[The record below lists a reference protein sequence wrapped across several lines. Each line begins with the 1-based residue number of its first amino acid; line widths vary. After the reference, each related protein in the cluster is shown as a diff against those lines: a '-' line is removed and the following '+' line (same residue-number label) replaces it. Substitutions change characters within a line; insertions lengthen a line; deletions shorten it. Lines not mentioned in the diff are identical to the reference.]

1 MLPTGVLKNICHSLL
16 LALIYSVFRYTRHAH
31 QGQGQHMLQVTNIE
45 KSYGKQVLFDGVGF
59 TVNPRERVGLVG
71 RNGHG
76 KSTLFRMILG
86 EEHQDSGTIT
96 MPSGYTVGHLSQ
108 HIHFTEDTVLKEA
121 CLALPVN
128 EDHIDES
135 YKAEAILH
143 GLGFTNDDFDRPPSS
158 LSGGYQVR
166 LNLAKVLVSE
176 PNLLLLD
183 EPTNYLDIISVR
195 WLTQFLRAWRNEM
208 ILITHDREFMDS
220 VTTHTMI
227 IHRCKMRKVA
237 GGTQKLYD
245 QILMEEEIYEK
256 TRQNDEKKRKEVEQF
271 INRFRAQA
279 TKASAVQ
286 SRVKALA
293 RHEKLDKL
301 EEIRTLDFK
310 FRSAPFE
317 AKWLMTVEDLSFGFS
332 GDSPKLIDGLS
343 FGVSK
348 KDRIAVIG
356 KNGKGKTTLL
366 NLLAG
371 EMSPTSGDIKLHPN
385 TKIAYFG
392 QTNINRLRPEKTALQ
407 EVMDAHPDYAQGE
420 SRAICG
426 LMMFEGDNALKK
438 VSVLS
443 GGERSRVL
451 LGKLLV
457 SPANLLMLDEPTNHL
472 DMESIDSLIE
482 AIEAFDG
489 AVIIVTHSELILE
502 AVATKLIVYDN
513 DAVSVFEGTYLDFLE
528 RVGWSDEGG
537 VRTKK
542 GKKQASD
549 KNGNRKDIKKMR
561 TGIVADKSKVLGAL
575 KKKIAEIEE
584 QITKLEFDVDQDT
597 QRLLEVSIKGEAL
610 AIKRLSQTMR
620 DNKARIEKLFNELE
634 TVTNEH
640 DAKAQELDRQLG
652 APAEIS

>member
-1 MLPTGVLKNICHSLL
+1 
-16 LALIYSVFRYTRHAH
+16 
-31 QGQGQHMLQVTNIE
+31 MLQVTNLE
-45 KSYGKQVLFDGVGF
+45 KSYGKQLLFDGVSF

-71 RNGHG
+71 RNGYG

-96 MPSGYTVGHLSQ
+96 TPSGYTIGHLSQ

-121 CLALPVN
+121 CLALPTN

-143 GLGFTNDDFDRPPSS
+143 GLGFSNDDFDRPPSS

-183 EPTNYLDIISVR
+183 EPTNYLDIVSVR
-195 WLTQFLRAWRNEM
+195 WITQFLRAWRNEL
-208 ILITHDREFMDS
+208 IIITHDRDFMDS
-220 VTTHTMI
+220 VTTNTMI
-227 IHRCKMRKVA
+227 IHRCKMRKVS

-245 QILMEEEIYEK
+245 QILLEEEIYEK

-286 SRVKALA
+286 SRIKALA
-293 RHEKLDKL
+293 RHETLGKL
-301 EEIRTLDFK
+301 EEIKTLDFK

-317 AKWLMTVEDLSFGFS
+317 AKWLMTVDDLSFGFDTN
-332 GDSPKLIDGLS
+332 GPMLIEGLS
-343 FGVSK
+343 FAVGK

-366 NLLAG
+366 NLLAR
-371 EMSPTSGDIKLHPN
+371 EMSPSSGEIKLHPN

-392 QTNINRLRPEKTALQ
+392 QTNINRLRPDKTALQ
-407 EVMDAHPDYAQGE
+407 EIMDAHPDYSQGE

-443 GGERSRVL
+443 GGEKSRVL

-457 SPANLLMLDEPTNHL
+457 SPANLLLLDEPTNHL

-489 AVIIVTHSELILE
+489 AVMIVTHSELILE

-513 DAVSVFEGTYLDFLE
+513 DAVSVFEGTYFDFLE

-537 VRTKK
+537 VRIKK
-542 GKKQASD
+542 GKKQDADKNVTRKDSKKIRAAILSD
-549 KNGNRKDIKKMR
+549 KSR
-561 TGIVADKSKVLGAL
+561 SLSAL
-575 KKKIAEIEE
+575 KKKVADLEE
-584 QITKLEFDVDQDT
+584 EITKLEYDVEQDT
-597 QRLLEVSIKGEAL
+597 QKLLAVSVKGEAL
-610 AIKRLSQTMR
+610 SIKRLSQALR
-620 DNKARIEKLFNELE
+620 DNKARIDARFAELQ
-634 TVTNEH
+634 TVTTEH
-640 DAKAQELDRQLG
+640 DEKAKEFDQQLN
-652 APAEIS
+652 AVANIS

>member
-1 MLPTGVLKNICHSLL
+1 
-16 LALIYSVFRYTRHAH
+16 
-31 QGQGQHMLQVTNIE
+31 MLQVTNIE

-96 MPSGYTVGHLSQ
+96 VPSGYTIGHLSQ
-108 HIHFTEDTVLKEA
+108 HIHFTEETVLAEA
-121 CLALPVN
+121 CLALPEN
-128 EDHIDES
+128 EDLIDES

-143 GLGFTNDDFDRPPSS
+143 GLGFTNEDFERPPSS

-208 ILITHDREFMDS
+208 IIITHDREFMDG

-237 GGTQKLYD
+237 GNTQKLYG
-245 QILMEEEIYEK
+245 QILMEEEIHEK
-256 TRQNDEKKRKEVEQF
+256 TRQNDDKKRKEVEQF

-301 EEIRTLDFK
+301 EEIRSLDFK

-317 AKWLMTVEDLSFGFS
+317 AKWLMTVDDLSFGFS
-332 GDSPKLIDGLS
+332 EDSPKLFEGLS

-366 NLLAG
+366 NLLAA
-371 EMSPTSGDIKLHPN
+371 EMSPTSGEVKLHPN

-392 QTNINRLRPEKTALQ
+392 QTNIDRLRPQKTALQ
-407 EVMDAHPDYAQGE
+407 EIMDAHPDCAQGE

-513 DAVSVFEGTYLDFLE
+513 DTVSIFEGTYLDFLD

-537 VRTKK
+537 VRVKK
-542 GKKQASD
+542 GKKQ
-549 KNGNRKDIKKMR
+549 NGGSANRKDSKKQR
-561 TGIVADKSKVLGAL
+561 SEIVSDKSKALGAL
-575 KKKIAEIEE
+575 KKKIAALEE
-584 QITKLEFDVDQDT
+584 EITKLEFDVEQDT
-597 QRLLEVSIKGEAL
+597 QRLLQVSVKGEAL
-610 AIKRLSQTMR
+610 AIKKLSQTVR
-620 DNKARIEKLFNELE
+620 DNKARIDARFAELQA
-634 TVTNEH
+634 VTNEH
-640 DAKAQELDRQLG
+640 DAKAKEFDRQLG
-652 APAEIS
+652 ALAEVS

>member
-1 MLPTGVLKNICHSLL
+1 
-16 LALIYSVFRYTRHAH
+16 
-31 QGQGQHMLQVTNIE
+31 MLQVTNIE
-45 KSYGKQVLFDGVGF
+45 KSYGKQKLFDGVSF

-76 KSTLFRMILG
+76 KSTLFRMILR
-86 EEHQDSGTIT
+86 EEHPDAGAIT
-96 MPSGYTVGHLSQ
+96 TPTGYTIGHLTQ
-108 HIHFTEDTVLKEA
+108 HIHFTEDTVLQEA
-121 CLALPVN
+121 CLALPKN
-128 EDHIDES
+128 EDHIDET

-143 GLGFTNDDFDRPPSS
+143 GLGFTSDDFSRHPSS

-183 EPTNYLDIISVR
+183 EPTNYLDIVSVR

-208 ILITHDREFMDS
+208 IIITHDRDFMDS

-227 IHRCKMRKVA
+227 IHRYKMRKIA

-245 QILMEEEIYEK
+245 QILLEEEIYEK

-286 SRVKALA
+286 SRIKALA

-301 EEIRTLDFK
+301 EEIKSLDFK

-332 GDSPKLIDGLS
+332 PDGPTLIDGLT
-343 FGVSK
+343 FAVGK
-348 KDRIAVIG
+348 KDRIGVIG

-366 NLLAG
+366 NLLG
-371 EMSPTSGDIKLHPN
+371 REMTSTSGEIKIHPN

-407 EVMDAHPDYAQGE
+407 EIMDAHPDNALGE
-420 SRAICG
+420 SRSICG

-438 VSVLS
+438 VSILS
-443 GGERSRVL
+443 GGEKSRVL

-457 SPANLLMLDEPTNHL
+457 SPANMLMLDEPTNHL

-482 AIEAFDG
+482 AIDAFDG

-502 AVATKLIVYDN
+502 AMATKLIVYDN
-513 DAVSVFEGTYLDFLE
+513 DTVSVFEGTYLEFLE

-537 VRTKK
+537 VRVKK
-542 GKKQASD
+542 GKKQQVGG
-549 KNGNRKDIKKMR
+549 NVNRKDAKR
-561 TGIVADKSKVLGAL
+561 QRATIVSDKSKVLSSL
-575 KKKIAEIEE
+575 KGRIAAIEE
-584 QITKLEFDVDQDT
+584 EITILEQTADRDT
-597 QRLLEVSIKGEAL
+597 QELLEASVKGRAL
-610 AIKRLSQTMR
+610 AIKQLSQSVNET
-620 DNKARIEKLFNELE
+620 KIKIEKLFAELE
-634 TVTNEH
+634 TVTAEH
-640 DAKAQELDRQLG
+640 DAREQEFEQQLNELAQ
-652 APAEIS
+652 IS

>member
-1 MLPTGVLKNICHSLL
+1 MI
-16 LALIYSVFRYTRHAH
+16 
-31 QGQGQHMLQVTNIE
+31 QVTNIE

-86 EEHQDSGTIT
+86 EEHPDSGAIT
-96 MPSGYTVGHLSQ
+96 MASGYTVGHLSQ
-108 HIHFTEDTVLKEA
+108 HIHFTEDTVIKEA
-121 CLALPVN
+121 CLALPPN
-128 EDHIDES
+128 EYHIDET

-143 GLGFTNDDFDRPPSS
+143 GLGFTNVDFERHPSS

-183 EPTNYLDIISVR
+183 EPTNYLDIVSVR
-195 WLTQFLRAWRNEM
+195 WLTQFLRAWRNEL
-208 ILITHDREFMDS
+208 IIITHDRDFMDS

-286 SRVKALA
+286 SRIKALA

-301 EEIRTLDFK
+301 DEIRQLDFK

-317 AKWLMTVEDLSFGFS
+317 AKWLMNAEDLSFSFKNG
-332 GDSPKLIDGLS
+332 PKLIDGLS
-343 FGVSK
+343 FGVVK
-348 KDRIAVIG
+348 
-356 KNGKGKTTLL
+356 
-366 NLLAG
+366 
-371 EMSPTSGDIKLHPN
+371 MHPN

-392 QTNINRLRPEKTALQ
+392 QTNINRLRPGKTALQ
-407 EVMDAHPDYAQGE
+407 EVMDAHPDFAQGE

-443 GGERSRVL
+443 GGEKSRVL

-457 SPANLLMLDEPTNHL
+457 SPANLLLLDEPTNHL

-513 DAVSVFEGTYLDFLE
+513 DAVSVFEGTYLDFLD

-542 GKKQASD
+542 GKKQEAGR
-549 KNGNRKDIKKMR
+549 NGNRKKKKKQR
-561 TGIVADKSKVLGAL
+561 SEGPDKSKVLGAL
-575 KKKIAEIEE
+575 KERITTIETE
-584 QITKLEFDVDQDT
+584 ITKLEQGVERDT
-597 QRLLEVSIKGEAL
+597 QALLEASAGGDADAIRKLSTSVHEGKKRIDALFADLEA
-610 AIKRLSQTMR
+610 ATS
-620 DNKARIEKLFNELE
+620 
-634 TVTNEH
+634 EH
-640 DAKAQELDRQLG
+640 DAKAVEFEKSLG
-652 APAEIS
+652 EAQGVA

>member
-1 MLPTGVLKNICHSLL
+1 
-16 LALIYSVFRYTRHAH
+16 
-31 QGQGQHMLQVTNIE
+31 MLQVTNIE
-45 KSYGKQVLFDGVGF
+45 KSYGKQLLFDGVGF

-86 EEHQDSGTIT
+86 EEHQDAGTIT
-96 MPSGYTVGHLSQ
+96 VPSGYTIGHLSQ
-108 HIHFTEDTVLKEA
+108 HIHFTEDTVLGEA
-121 CLALPVN
+121 CLALPAN

-143 GLGFTNDDFDRPPSS
+143 GLGFTNDDFDRHPSS

-166 LNLAKVLVSE
+166 LNLAKVLASE

-183 EPTNYLDIISVR
+183 EPTNYLDIVSVR

-208 ILITHDREFMDS
+208 IIITHDRDFMDS

-227 IHRCKMRKVA
+227 IHRYKMRKVA

-286 SRVKALA
+286 SRIKALA

-301 EEIRTLDFK
+301 DEIRSLDFK

-317 AKWLMTVEDLSFGFS
+317 AKWLMTVEDLSFGFDPD
-332 GDSPKLIDGLS
+332 GPKLIDGLS
-343 FGVSK
+343 FGVGK

-366 NLLAG
+366 NLLAR
-371 EMSPTSGDIKLHPN
+371 EMSPASGEVKLHPN

-392 QTNINRLRPEKTALQ
+392 QTNINRLRPDKTALQ
-407 EVMDAHPDYAQGE
+407 EVMDAHPDCGQGE
-420 SRAICG
+420 GRAICG

-443 GGERSRVL
+443 GGEKSRVL

-513 DAVSVFEGTYLDFLE
+513 DVVSVFEGTYLDFLE

-537 VRTKK
+537 VRVKK
-542 GKKQASD
+542 GKKQEAE
-549 KNGNRKDIKKMR
+549 KNVNRKDAKKLR
-561 TGIVADKSKVLGAL
+561 ASLVSEKSKALGAL
-575 KKKIAEIEE
+575 KKKIAALEE
-584 QITKLEFDVDQDT
+584 EITKLEWDVQQDT
-597 QRLLEVSIKGEAL
+597 QRLTEVTIKGEAL
-610 AIKRLSQTMR
+610 AIKRLSQGIR
-620 DNKARIEKLFNELE
+620 ENKARIDARFAELE
-634 TVTNEH
+634 TATNEH
-640 DAKAQELDRQLG
+640 DAKAKEFDQQLAELT
-652 APAEIS
+652 EIS

>member
-1 MLPTGVLKNICHSLL
+1 
-16 LALIYSVFRYTRHAH
+16 
-31 QGQGQHMLQVTNIE
+31 MLQVTNIE
-45 KSYGKQVLFDGVGF
+45 KSYGKQLLFDGVSF
-59 TVNPRERVGLVG
+59 VVNPRERVGLVG

-86 EEHQDSGTIT
+86 EEHQDSGTISI
-96 MPSGYTVGHLSQ
+96 PSGYTVGHLEQ
-108 HIHFTEDTVLKEA
+108 HIHFTEDTILKEA
-121 CLALPVN
+121 CLALPEN
-128 EDHIDES
+128 EDHIDETW
-135 YKAEAILH
+135 KAETILH
-143 GLGFTNDDFDRPPSS
+143 GLGFTNADFDRHPSS

-183 EPTNYLDIISVR
+183 EPTNYLDIVSVR

-208 ILITHDREFMDS
+208 IIITHDREFMDS

-227 IHRCKMRKVA
+227 IHRCKVRKVQ

-256 TRQNDEKKRKEVEQF
+256 TRLNDEKKRKEVEAF

-293 RHEKLDKL
+293 RHEKMEKLDA
-301 EEIRTLDFK
+301 IQTLDFK

-317 AKWLMTVEDLSFGFS
+317 AKWLMTCEDLSFGFS
-332 GDSPKLIDGLS
+332 KDGPTLIENLS
-343 FGVSK
+343 FAIGK
-348 KDRIAVIG
+348 KDRIGVIG

-366 NLLAG
+366 NLLAN
-371 EMSPTSGDIKLHPN
+371 EMQPTSGEIKLHPN

-392 QTNINRLRPEKTALQ
+392 QTNINRLQPLKTALQ
-407 EVMDAHPDYAQGE
+407 EIMDAHPDNAQGE

-443 GGERSRVL
+443 GGEKSRVL

-482 AIEAFDG
+482 AIDAFDG
-489 AVIIVTHSELILE
+489 GVIIVTHSELILE

-513 DAVSVFEGTYLDFLE
+513 DQVSLFEGTYLDFLE

-537 VRTKK
+537 VKVKK
-542 GKKQASD
+542 GKKQEKEKSIDRSKEAKKQRAAVVADRGKILSPF
-549 KNGNRKDIKKMR
+549 KKKME
-561 TGIVADKSKVLGAL
+561 SL
-575 KKKIAEIEE
+575 EE
-584 QITKLEFDVDQDT
+584 QITKLEYDVDQDT
-597 QRLLEVSIKGEAL
+597 QRLTEASIKGKAL
-610 AIKRLSQTMR
+610 EIKNLSQTIR
-620 DNKARIEKLFNELE
+620 ENKARIDKLFAELE

-640 DAKAQELDRQLG
+640 DAKAKEFDQQM
-652 APAEIS
+652 AEAT

>member
-1 MLPTGVLKNICHSLL
+1 
-16 LALIYSVFRYTRHAH
+16 
-31 QGQGQHMLQVTNIE
+31 MLQVTNIE
-45 KSYGKQVLFDGVGF
+45 KSYGKQLLFDGISF

-86 EEHQDSGTIT
+86 EEHQDAGTIT
-96 MPSGYTVGHLSQ
+96 TPSGYTIGHLSQ

-121 CLALPVN
+121 CLALPKN
-128 EDHIDES
+128 DDHIDES

-143 GLGFTNDDFDRPPSS
+143 GLGFGNDDFDRPPSS

-166 LNLAKVLVSE
+166 LNLAKVLVSG

-183 EPTNYLDIISVR
+183 EPTNYLDIVSVR
-195 WLTQFLRAWRNEM
+195 WITQFLRAWRNEL
-208 ILITHDREFMDS
+208 IIITHDRDFMDS

-237 GGTQKLYD
+237 GGTQKLYG
-245 QILMEEEIYEK
+245 QILLEEEIYEK
-256 TRQNDEKKRKEVEQF
+256 TRQTDEKKRKEVEQF

-301 EEIRTLDFK
+301 EEIKNLDFK

-317 AKWLMTVEDLSFGFS
+317 AKWLMTVEDLSFGF
-332 GDSPKLIDGLS
+332 GKDGPMLIDGLS
-343 FGVSK
+343 FAVGK
-348 KDRIAVIG
+348 KDRVAVIG

-366 NLLAG
+366 NLLAR
-371 EMSPTSGDIKLHPN
+371 EMSPTNGEVKLHPN

-392 QTNINRLRPEKTALQ
+392 QTNINRLRPDKTALQ
-407 EVMDAHPDYAQGE
+407 EIMDAHPDYSQGE

-426 LMMFEGDNALKK
+426 LMMFDGDNALKK

-443 GGERSRVL
+443 GGEKSRVL

-457 SPANLLMLDEPTNHL
+457 SPANLLLLDEPTNHL

-482 AIEAFDG
+482 AIDVFDG
-489 AVIIVTHSELILE
+489 AVVIVTHSELLLE
-502 AVATKLIVYDN
+502 AMATKLIVYDN
-513 DAVSVFEGTYLDFLE
+513 DTVSVFEGTYFDFLE

-537 VRTKK
+537 VRIRKA
-542 GKKQASD
+542 KKQNVD
-549 KNGNRKDIKKMR
+549 KNANRKDSKKIR
-561 TGIVADKSKVLGAL
+561 AALLSDKSRSLSAL

-584 QITKLEFDVDQDT
+584 EITKLEFDVEQDT
-597 QRLLEVSIKGEAL
+597 QRLLEVSVKGEAL
-610 AIKRLSQTMR
+610 SIKRLSQALR
-620 DNKARIEKLFNELE
+620 DNKARIDARFTELQTITTEHDEKAKEFDQQLNEL
-634 TVTNEH
+634 
-640 DAKAQELDRQLG
+640 AQ
-652 APAEIS
+652 IS

>member
-1 MLPTGVLKNICHSLL
+1 MIQIANLT
-16 LALIYSVFRYTRHAH
+16 
-31 QGQGQHMLQVTNIE
+31 
-45 KSYGKQVLFDGVGF
+45 KSYGKQLLFDGVGF

-86 EEHQDSGTIT
+86 EEHYDSGTISV
-96 MPSGYTVGHLSQ
+96 PSGYTIGHLEQ
-108 HIHFTEDTVLKEA
+108 HIHFTEETVLREA
-121 CLALPVN
+121 CLALPPN

-143 GLGFTNDDFDRPPSS
+143 GLGFTNDDFERHPSS
-158 LSGGYQVR
+158 LSGGFQVR
-166 LNLAKVLVSE
+166 LNLAKVLASE

-183 EPTNYLDIISVR
+183 EPTNYLDIVSVR
-195 WLTQFLRAWRNEM
+195 WLTQFLRAWPSEM
-208 ILITHDREFMDS
+208 IIITHDREFIDS

-227 IHRCKMRKVA
+227 IHRCKVRKVQ
-237 GGTQKLYD
+237 GGTKKLYD
-245 QILMEEEIYEK
+245 QVLMEEEIYEK
-256 TRQNDEKKRKEVEQF
+256 TRLNDEKKRKEVEQF

-293 RHEKLDKL
+293 RHERMEKL
-301 EEIRTLDFK
+301 EEIQTLDFT

-332 GDSPKLIDGLS
+332 PDGPKLIEGLS
-343 FGVSK
+343 FAVGK
-348 KDRIAVIG
+348 KDRIGVIG

-366 NLLAG
+366 NLLAR
-371 EMSPTSGDIKLHPN
+371 EMSPTSGEVKLHPN

-392 QTNINRLRPEKTALQ
+392 QTNINRLLPQKTALQ
-407 EVMDAHPDYAQGE
+407 EIMDAHPDNAQGE

-443 GGERSRVL
+443 GGEKSRVL

-482 AIEAFDG
+482 AIDAFDG
-489 AVIIVTHSELILE
+489 GVIIVTHSELILE
-502 AVATKLIVYDN
+502 AVATRLIVYDN
-513 DAVSVFEGTYLDFLE
+513 DTVSVFEGTYLDFLE

-537 VRTKK
+537 VRVKK
-542 GKKQASD
+542 GKKQTSEQ
-549 KNGNRKDIKKMR
+549 NGSRKDAKRQRSAIMNDR
-561 TGIVADKSKVLGAL
+561 SKVLGAL
-575 KKKIAEIEE
+575 KKRMTALEDEIS
-584 QITKLEFDVDQDT
+584 KLEYDVDQDN
-597 QRLLEVSIKGEAL
+597 QRLLEVSIKGKAL
-610 AIKRLSQTMR
+610 DIKRLSQALR
-620 DNKARIEKLFNELE
+620 ENKARIDACFAELQA
-634 TVTNEH
+634 VTNEH
-640 DAKAQELDRQLG
+640 EEKEKEFDRQLNEL
-652 APAEIS
+652 AQPS

>member
-1 MLPTGVLKNICHSLL
+1 
-16 LALIYSVFRYTRHAH
+16 
-31 QGQGQHMLQVTNIE
+31 MLQVTNIE
-45 KSYGKQVLFDGVGF
+45 KSYGKQLLFDGVSF

-86 EEHQDSGTIT
+86 EEHQDAGTVT

-108 HIHFTEDTVLKEA
+108 HIHFTEDTVIKEA
-121 CLALPVN
+121 CLALPPN
-128 EDHIDES
+128 EDHIDET
-135 YKAEAILH
+135 YKAEEILH
-143 GLGFTNDDFDRPPSS
+143 GLGFSNEDFERHPSS

-166 LNLAKVLVSE
+166 LNLAKVLVST

-183 EPTNYLDIISVR
+183 EPTNYLDIVSVR

-208 ILITHDREFMDS
+208 IIITHDRDFMDG

-245 QILMEEEIYEK
+245 QILLEEEIYEK

-286 SRVKALA
+286 SRIKALA

-301 EEIRTLDFK
+301 DEIRTLDFK

-317 AKWLMTVEDLSFGFS
+317 AKWLMTAEDLSFAFKNG
-332 GDSPKLIDGLS
+332 PLLIDGLS
-343 FGVSK
+343 LGVGK

-366 NLLAG
+366 NLLAN
-371 EMSPTSGDIKLHPN
+371 EMSPTHGEVRLHPN

-392 QTNINRLRPEKTALQ
+392 QTNINRLQPEKTALQ

-457 SPANLLMLDEPTNHL
+457 SPANLLLLDEPTNHL

-482 AIEAFDG
+482 AIEEFDG

-513 DAVSVFEGTYLDFLE
+513 DTVSVFEGTYFDFLE

-542 GKKQASD
+542 GKKQETE
-549 KNGNRKDIKKMR
+549 KNFRRKDVRKLR
-561 TGIVADKSKVLGAL
+561 TGLVSEKSKVLSTL
-575 KKKIAEIEE
+575 KKRIETLEAE
-584 QITKLEFDVDQDT
+584 ITKLEQDLERDNQT
-597 QRLLEVSIKGEAL
+597 LLEASMKGKAL
-610 AIKRLSQTMR
+610 DIKRLSRAVR
-620 DNKARIEKLFNELE
+620 DGKERVESLFTELE

-640 DAKAQELDRQLG
+640 DAKAKEFDQQLSEL
-652 APAEIS
+652 AEIS

>member
-1 MLPTGVLKNICHSLL
+1 MI
-16 LALIYSVFRYTRHAH
+16 
-31 QGQGQHMLQVTNIE
+31 QVTNIV
-45 KSYGKQVLFDGVGF
+45 KSYGKQVLFDGAGF
-59 TVNPRERVGLVG
+59 TVNSRERVGLVG

-86 EEHQDSGTIT
+86 EEHPDSGTIT

-121 CLALPVN
+121 CLALPPN
-128 EDHIDES
+128 DDHIDET
-135 YKAEAILH
+135 YKAEAVLH
-143 GLGFTNDDFDRPPSS
+143 GLGFSNEDFDRHPAS

-183 EPTNYLDIISVR
+183 EPTNYLDIVSVR
-195 WLTQFLRAWRNEM
+195 WITRFLRAWRNEL
-208 ILITHDREFMDS
+208 ILITHDRDFMDS

-227 IHRCKMRKVA
+227 IHRCKMRKIA

-256 TRQNDEKKRKEVEQF
+256 TRQNDEKKRKEIEQF

-286 SRVKALA
+286 SRIKALA
-293 RHEKLDKL
+293 RHEKLEKL
-301 EEIRTLDFK
+301 DEIKTLDFK

-317 AKWLMTVEDLSFGFS
+317 AKWLMNVEDLSFSFKNG
-332 GDSPKLIDGLS
+332 PKLIDGLS
-343 FGVSK
+343 FGVGK

-366 NLLAG
+366 NLLAK
-371 EMSPTSGDIKLHPN
+371 ELSPTGGEVRAHPN

-407 EVMDAHPDYAQGE
+407 EIMDAHPDFAQGE

-443 GGERSRVL
+443 GGEKSRVL

-457 SPANLLMLDEPTNHL
+457 SPANLLLLDEPTNHL

-482 AIEAFDG
+482 AVEAFDG

-513 DAVSVFEGTYLDFLE
+513 DTVSVFDGTYLDFLE

-537 VRTKK
+537 VRVRKA
-542 GKKQASD
+542 KKQDAGR
-549 KNGNRKDIKKMR
+549 NANRKDANKQR
-561 TGIVADKSKVLGAL
+561 AGIVSDRSKALAAL
-575 KKKIAEIEE
+575 KERIASVEAEITMIE
-584 QITKLEFDVDQDT
+584 QGVERDT
-597 QRLLEVSIKGEAL
+597 QALVEASGAGDGESIRK
-610 AIKRLSQTMR
+610 LSTSVHEG
-620 DNKARIEKLFNELE
+620 KERIEKLFTELE
-634 TVTNEH
+634 AITNEH
-640 DAKAQELDRQLG
+640 DARAKEFEKK
-652 APAEIS
+652 PAEVQQGA